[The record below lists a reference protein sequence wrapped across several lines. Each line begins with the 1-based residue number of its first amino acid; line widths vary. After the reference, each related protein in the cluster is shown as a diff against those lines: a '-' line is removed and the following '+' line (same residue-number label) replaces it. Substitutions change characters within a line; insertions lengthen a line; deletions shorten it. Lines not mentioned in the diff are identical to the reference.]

1 MNLSIDFTNCFGIR
15 KLKTNFNF
23 SNDNKY
29 FVVYASNGTMKS
41 SFAKTFL
48 YYADGKE
55 PIDRIFEDRKGSC
68 EIKLDDTL
76 LDPKA
81 IFVVN
86 PDDEIDTKEKISSFI
101 ASKEL
106 KKKYDSIYSF
116 LDAEKKIFIANLK
129 SKSQS
134 TDCESEIV
142 ETFKEIDSDD
152 LFSCLKR
159 IQPDLC
165 NEYRLYS
172 FRYNDVFDK
181 KGHVKKFIEK
191 NGSLIQ
197 EYMDRYVELLEKS
210 DFFHKGQENQQ
221 SFGMFQADTISKSV
235 SDGAFFQ
242 AEHKMILKGDLSVGS
257 HDELKKIIDNEWK
270 KINDDDKLKKTFDK
284 IEKEID
290 KNAEL
295 RAFENILEQDRSII
309 PSIQKYDDF
318 KKQVWYGYLKS
329 LQNEVESLVKK
340 YNEKLVELQK
350 IIEDAKKENDRWN
363 TIIKIYNSRFHV
375 PFEVILEN
383 QEDVILKE
391 KVATLNF
398 KYKDNRE
405 QKICDKDKITNV
417 LSKGEKRAFFMLQF
431 LFEIEARKA
440 ERKPTILVCDDIAD
454 SFDYKNKY
462 AIIEY
467 LKDLKDDDT
476 NLFYAIILTHNF
488 DFYRTIASRLG
499 ISRSNLWTATKCDS
513 EIKINQK
520 GKYIRDAFAMTLG
533 GSVNNPRI
541 FISLIPFARNI
552 IEYTKGQDSSNY
564 KLLTSC
570 LHLKKGSDIILVSDI
585 FDIMKKALFKLQ
597 SCSISYGTKKVQELI
612 YDEAENISVDQN
624 LDETALENKFTLSI
638 AIRLLAEKYMI
649 AKLGEK
655 ADLDNITKDQTRDLY
670 DKYRKN
676 FTDDSIIC
684 LDKVNLMTPENIH
697 VNAFMFEPLIDMSVY
712 HLISLYN
719 NVKALI

>member
-1 MNLSIDFTNCFGIR
+1 MNLSIDFANCFGIK

-23 SNDNKY
+23 SNKNKY

-48 YYADGKE
+48 YYAEGKE
-55 PIDRIFEDRKGSC
+55 PVDRIFEDRKGSC
-68 EIKLDDTL
+68 EIKLDGDL
-76 LDPKA
+76 LDQKS
-81 IFVVN
+81 IFVIN
-86 PDDEIDTKEKISSFI
+86 PDDEIDTKDKISSFI

-106 KKKYDSIYSF
+106 KKKYDGIYSF
-116 LDAEKKIFIANLK
+116 LEAEKKNFITNLK
-129 SKSQS
+129 TKSQS

-142 ETFKEIDSDD
+142 ETFKESSSDD

-159 IQPDLC
+159 IQPNLGS
-165 NEYRLYS
+165 EYRLYN
-172 FRYNDVFDK
+172 FKYNDVFDK

-197 EYMDRYVELLEKS
+197 EYMNRYVELLETS
-210 DFFHKGQENQQ
+210 DFFHKGLESQQ
-221 SFGMFQADTISKSV
+221 SFGMFQADTMSKSV
-235 SDGAFFQ
+235 SDDAFFQ
-242 AEHKMILKGDLSVGS
+242 AEHKMILKGNLEVGS
-257 HDELKKIIDNEWK
+257 HHELRNIIDSEWR
-270 KINDDDKLKKTFDK
+270 KINNDDKLKKAFDK

-295 RAFENILEQDRSII
+295 RAFENVIEQDRSII
-309 PSIQKYDDF
+309 PSIQNYDEF
-318 KKQVWYGYLKS
+318 KKQVWYGYLKA
-329 LQNEVESLVKK
+329 LQNDVENLVKK
-340 YNEKLVELQK
+340 YDEKLVELQK
-350 IIEDAKKENDRWN
+350 IIEEAKKENDRWQK
-363 TIIKIYNSRFHV
+363 IVKIYNSRFHV

-391 KVATLNF
+391 KVASLYF
-398 KYKDNRE
+398 KYKDNSA
-405 QKICDKDKITNV
+405 QKICDKDKITDV

-440 ERKPTILVCDDIAD
+440 EGKQTFLICDDIAD

-499 ISRSNLWTATKCDS
+499 ISRENLWTATKCES

-520 GKYIRDAFAMTLG
+520 GKYIKDAFAMTFG
-533 GSVNNPRI
+533 GSVDDSRI
-541 FISLIPFARNI
+541 FISLIPFVRNI
-552 IEYTKGQDSSNY
+552 IEYTKGQDSSEY
-564 KLLTSC
+564 KQLTSC
-570 LHLKKGSDIILVSDI
+570 LHLKKGSDLILVSDI
-585 FDIMKKALFKLQ
+585 FDIMQKAIFKLQ
-597 SCSISYGTKKVQELI
+597 THSIRYGAKKVHELI
-612 YDEAENISVDQN
+612 YEVAEIISVDHN
-624 LDETALENKFTLSI
+624 IDETALENKFTLSI

-676 FTDDSIIC
+676 FTDDSIIY

-712 HLISLYN
+712 HLIDLYK
-719 NVKALI
+719 NVKTLV